1 MPSEVRTLRKDA
13 DLTQEEAAQECG
25 IPLRTF
31 ADYDRGET
39 EPPADRMD
47 HIRNVL
53 GESPRET
60 DEASENLPTVTST
73 EGEMT
78 IPLLSVSAEAGSSSH
93 IWEPAISR
101 YMTIQRDIVSTE
113 TGAKPEDLAVVPVS
127 GDSMADEITAGD
139 RVVVVRHDQGEAI
152 IEGAVYVWR
161 SSRRGVILKRA
172 RWKDHE
178 TLQLIS
184 DNPKYDPITLTW
196 DQDQDRWECL
206 GHVVRVMS
214 AV

>member
-1 MPSEVRTLRKDA
+1 MLRKNA

-53 GESPRET
+53 GKSSTGTKRLAKKARSSVSSRE
-60 DEASENLPTVTST
+60 
-73 EGEMT
+73 EMT

-139 RVVVVRHDQGEAI
+139 RVVVVRHNQGEAI

-161 SSRRGVILKRA
+161 SSRRGIILKRA
-172 RWKDHE
+172 RWEDHE

-184 DNPKYDPITLTW
+184 DNPKYDPITLRW
-196 DQDQDRWECL
+196 GQGQDEWECL

>member
-1 MPSEVRTLRKDA
+1 MPSRVRKLRKSA
-13 DLTQEEAAQECG
+13 DLTQEEAARECG

-39 EPPADRMD
+39 EPPADRMR

-53 GESPRET
+53 GSTSDGADGVEKKPPQIISS
-60 DEASENLPTVTST
+60 DE
-73 EGEMT
+73 EMT
-78 IPLLSVSAEAGSSSH
+78 IPLLSVSAAAGSSSH

-101 YMTIQRDIVSTE
+101 YMTVQRDIVSTE
-113 TGAKPEDLAVVPVS
+113 TGAKPENLAVVPVS
-127 GDSMADEITAGD
+127 GDSMADNITAGD
-139 RVVVVRHDQGEAI
+139 RVIVVRHKKGEAI

-184 DNPKYDPITLTW
+184 DNEKYDPITLAW

>member
-1 MPSEVRTLRKDA
+1 MPSEVRTLRKNA

-53 GESPRET
+53 GKP
-60 DEASENLPTVTST
+60 ST
-73 EGEMT
+73 RTKRIEKKSRS
-78 IPLLSVSAEAGSSSH
+78 SVS
-93 IWEPAISR
+93 SR
-101 YMTIQRDIVSTE
+101 EEMTIQRDIVSTE
-113 TGAKPEDLAVVPVS
+113 TGAKPENLAVVPVS
-127 GDSMADEITAGD
+127 GDSMADRITAGD
-139 RVVVVRHDQGEAI
+139 RVVVVRHEDGQSI

-161 SSRRGVILKRA
+161 SSRRGIILKRA

-184 DNPKYDPITLTW
+184 DNPKYDPITLRW
-196 DQDQDRWECL
+196 GQGQDEWECL

>member
-1 MPSEVRTLRKDA
+1 MLRKNA

-53 GESPRET
+53 GKSSTGTKRLAKKARSSVSSRE
-60 DEASENLPTVTST
+60 
-73 EGEMT
+73 EMT

-127 GDSMADEITAGD
+127 GDSMADKITAGD
-139 RVVVVRHDQGEAI
+139 RVVVVRHNQGEAI

-161 SSRRGVILKRA
+161 SSRRGIILKRA

-184 DNPKYDPITLTW
+184 DNPKYDPITLRW
-196 DQDQDRWECL
+196 GQGQDEWECL

>member
-1 MPSEVRTLRKDA
+1 MTSEVRTLRKDA

-25 IPLRTF
+25 IPVRTF
-31 ADYDRGET
+31 ADSYRGAA
-39 EPPADRMD
+39 EPPSDRMD
-47 HIRNVL
+47 HIRRVL
-53 GESPRET
+53 SGRSPEA
-60 DEASENLPTVTST
+60 DEVSENLPTVTST

-127 GDSMADEITAGD
+127 GDSMADKITAGD

-161 SSRRGVILKRA
+161 SSRRGVILKLA

>member
-1 MPSEVRTLRKDA
+1 MLRKNA

-53 GESPRET
+53 SDTE
-60 DEASENLPTVTST
+60 ENEGRRSLSSATSKK
-73 EGEMT
+73 GEMT

-101 YMTIQRDIVSTE
+101 YMTVQRDIVSTE

-127 GDSMADEITAGD
+127 GDSMADKITAGD
-139 RVVVVRHDQGEAI
+139 RVVVVRHDRGEPI

-172 RWKDHE
+172 CWKDHE

-184 DNPKYDPITLTW
+184 DNSKYDPITLTW
-196 DQDQDRWECL
+196 DKDQDRWECL